1 MIRVLVID
9 DHDMFAESVAR
20 VLRDEQDIEVVG
32 IAKLAATGL
41 RLVEELA
48 PDVVIIDYRLPDGN
62 GITTTVNI
70 LAARPGTR
78 VLMVTG
84 SDEDNTVVDA
94 IKAGCCG
101 FLTKDR
107 AVTELVRA
115 VRIAHVGEAYLAPDM
130 LVSLLPRL
138 DRAQWRLGDDLT
150 ARETEVLHLVALG
163 MTNQQI
169 GNRLSLK
176 TNTVRNHVQ
185 NILTKLGAHS
195 KLQAAAVARQEGLLD
210 QGD

>member
-1 MIRVLVID
+1 
-9 DHDMFAESVAR
+9 
-20 VLRDEQDIEVVG
+20 
-32 IAKLAATGL
+32 
-41 RLVEELA
+41 
-48 PDVVIIDYRLPDGN
+48 
-62 GITTTVNI
+62 
-70 LAARPGTR
+70 
-78 VLMVTG
+78 
-84 SDEDNTVVDA
+84 
-94 IKAGCCG
+94 
-101 FLTKDR
+101 
-107 AVTELVRA
+107 
-115 VRIAHVGEAYLAPDM
+115 M